1 MSYTYCVMSKIIK
14 KENINRLI
22 RDVKDVIRNPLHENG
37 IYYKHDE
44 TDMLKGYALI
54 IGPKDTPY
62 ADGFFLFE
70 LQYPQEY
77 PYLPPKVVYH
87 TNGDNI
93 RFNPNLYRLGKV
105 CLSILNTWKGDQWT
119 SCETIRSV
127 LLSLCGVFSSIP
139 LLNEPGITVEDPNV
153 DNYTKVVEYSTMNIA
168 IGDIL
173 KKREGIYQSFFDLFY
188 EEMSTHFNQNRSA
201 ILERIE
207 LNRSKYSATPQ
218 QIFIEIYDMSVFVDY
233 DSLFTKIETI

>member
-1 MSYTYCVMSKIIK
+1 MSKIIK

-22 RDVKDVIRNPLHENG
+22 RDVKDVIRNPLHDNG

-70 LQYPQEY
+70 LCYPPEY
-77 PYLPPKVVYH
+77 PYLPPNVVYH

-93 RFNPNLYRLGKV
+93 RFNPNLYRKGKV

-127 LLSLCGVFSSIP
+127 LLSLCGVFSPMP
-139 LLNEPGITVEDPNV
+139 LLNEPGITEDDPNV
-153 DNYTKVVEYSTMNIA
+153 DNYTAVIEYSTIGIA
-168 IGDIL
+168 IGDVL
-173 KKREGIYQSFFDLFY
+173 KKREGIYQPFFDLFY
-188 EEMSTHFNQNRSA
+188 EEMSEHFNRNRAA

-207 LNRSKYSATPQ
+207 RNREKYPATSTCGWK
-218 QIFIEIYDMSVFVDY
+218 ISIEIYEMRVLMDY
-233 DSLFTKIETI
+233 ASLFTKIETI